1 MGLLR
6 FKFHLI
12 IYQAGMGVLTPN
24 SVVYGEDGGRYRV
37 VRLLGEG
44 GMSRVWLAEDLR
56 DGKYVVIKEPITE
69 GNADVNVR
77 GLNKE
82 VEILHRLMSQFREWD
97 GEYGH

>member
-1 MGLLR
+1 
-6 FKFHLI
+6 
-12 IYQAGMGVLTPN
+12 MGVLAPN
-24 SVVYGEDGGRYRV
+24 SVVYGENGGRYRV

-69 GNADVNVR
+69 ENADVNVR

-97 GEYGH
+97 EEYED

>member
-1 MGLLR
+1 LGLLR
-6 FKFHLI
+6 FKFHLV
-12 IYQAGMGVLTPN
+12 IYQASMGVLAPN

-37 VRLLGEG
+37 VRLLDEG

-69 GNADVNVR
+69 ENADVNVR

-82 VEILHRLMSQFREWD
+82 VEILRRLMLQFREWD

>member
-12 IYQAGMGVLTPN
+12 IYQASMGVLAPN
-24 SVVYGEDGGRYRV
+24 SVVYGESGGRYRV

-69 GNADVNVR
+69 ENADVNVR

-82 VEILHRLMSQFREWD
+82 VEILHRLMLQFREWD